1 MATPYDDDDMD
12 RYMEDENY
20 GGGNLSPRAPTPEMD
35 LDRHS
40 EPDELPPANEVI
52 QHQEKNMTTADD
64 LQQTPPATETA
75 PYQGTDPDELQ
86 LSIGRSP
93 PLPDPY
99 PKPIASFQDQ
109 FHPAEKANCK
119 VNNENPSSN
128 IENEIQNP
136 DVDVPSNKKRKSQD
150 MKNSHGKVQRGQGE
164 DDDDIVIIEPRMA
177 SEAAQSRWSEPRV
190 PTLRRPE
197 DVEIKKET
205 VDESSISRN
214 HTSPEKKPTTK
225 SEAQILAMLAI
236 INDPQP
242 AMEGARDSPNG
253 DNEEIEMSDHERMDV
268 DAAMGGGIS
277 EDVGWMDEEVE
288 PVEESDEYTK
298 LLATCN
304 LLESKKRQGIMS
316 YDEGYEL
323 SKAQARL
330 KDLDIMRNAAQ
341 RRDDTPLFVEDSRRA
356 RSSSTPPEEDAFEID
371 DDQFGDHNGVT
382 DGFYDSDTEFAN
394 RLHAGLAG
402 EPVEELEV
410 SPNPRTAKKSRKKA
424 PKNTRE
430 AYQQKQEKEASK
442 AKAKMQKQQEKA
454 SQKARITKRAKQK
467 KNHNSRK
474 GNTLMDQ
481 GLQNEFDFADLL
493 KSDIIDDHHR
503 NAAREHGSGPAILGS
518 NKVNQ
523 IQQIFNNIPP
533 PKDASEKR
541 TILTDKK
548 KLREAAQS
556 FGYAKVRAVNGR
568 WKVAGMSS
576 PLYHHQLLGAH
587 WMITREL
594 SEGRPHGGLLAD
606 SMGLGKTIETIACI
620 TANPPPETDI
630 VRGVQATLVVVP
642 AGLVVQWHE
651 EIIKHRESGHL
662 KKILMY
668 KSSKSNVSK
677 EILESLDIVIC
688 SYQEVMKQFPFPDTQ
703 DMIDLARVHP
713 GRWLTR
719 SGEEAGLLHQINW
732 YRVVLDEAHLI
743 KNYYSKTSIACQNL
757 KSIYRWCLTGTPLMN
772 RIEEFY
778 PYLHFLRANY
788 TMDQQT
794 FQKHFCDPSVIECR
808 SRLGILLS
816 YAMLRRTMKT
826 TLLNRPLISLPDPK
840 AIIEYVDF
848 SDEERII
855 YRITENRFR
864 DMINQYIAKHDL
876 SKNYA
881 HFFVQLLRLRQCT
894 GHPFMMERTIKECW
908 TLDDAQEAR
917 QKLNAMKSKA
927 TKPFYERTKLW
938 VNGRSSNTSEDF
950 ENLFENESGN
960 FGREDMGNSFS
971 MRTALKSLK
980 KVTLEKR
987 VHCGI
992 CGDFPVAPF
1001 TTECKH
1007 TFCRSCL
1014 EEYIHRQTAEEDDV
1028 RATECPKCGSAI
1040 YDVHNEG
1047 NSEDDMEDAFDED
1060 DDNEI
1065 TDGPVSTKQKGRVP
1079 EWSLGRDA
1087 FGFEPHTNHSTWL
1100 QQSDRK
1106 DSKIPL
1112 TSSAK
1117 ITALKALLLKAFEEQ
1132 PLEKIVI
1139 YVQFRI
1145 LARIVGRLCN
1155 QEKWPFL
1162 YYTGDCPPALRAKT
1176 ITEFTTNPQI
1186 RILISGL
1193 KCGGLGLNLT
1203 MASRCVSLDLWWNH
1217 AVEQQAFG
1225 RIFRIG
1231 QEKNTV
1237 MTRLVVRN
1245 SVDMRLL
1252 SMQAHKLRDVERCLG
1267 DHGRRVEE
1275 GGTLGVR
1282 ELVNLFGFLRTEGGE
1297 VVGVESDYDD

>member
-556 FGYAKVRAVNGR
+556 FGYAK
-568 WKVAGMSS
+568 
-576 PLYHHQLLGAH
+576 LLGAH
-587 WMITREL
+587 WMIT
-594 SEGRPHGGLLAD
+594 P
-606 SMGLGKTIETIACI
+606 
-620 TANPPPETDI
+620 NPPPETDI

-772 RIEEFY
+772 RIE
-778 PYLHFLRANY
+778 
-788 TMDQQT
+788 D
-794 FQKHFCDPSVIECR
+794 
-808 SRLGILLS
+808 
-816 YAMLRRTMKT
+816 
-826 TLLNRPLISLPDPK
+826 LPDPK

-960 FGREDMGNSFS
+960 FGREDMGNS
-971 MRTALKSLK
+971 
-980 KVTLEKR
+980 
-987 VHCGI
+987 
-992 CGDFPVAPF
+992 
-1001 TTECKH
+1001 
-1007 TFCRSCL
+1007 SCL

-1245 SVDMRLL
+1245 K
-1252 SMQAHKLRDVERCLG
+1252 QYIKLE
-1267 DHGRRVEE
+1267 
-1275 GGTLGVR
+1275 
-1282 ELVNLFGFLRTEGGE
+1282 
-1297 VVGVESDYDD
+1297 